1 MGNITYQY
9 KSPTARQVDG
19 WTCGY
24 RALLAITNPD
34 DQFQLGAV
42 RTIKKDIVEAH
53 KENEQR
59 KNSQKPAAASNT
71 STNHLTEDILQ
82 KMAKTYKK
90 EEEKKEIKTY
100 SQHLHPVVFVGVS
113 DEK

>member
-82 KMAKTYKK
+82 KMAALLAQRCGLLNPLLSTQVDGLLG
-90 EEEKKEIKTY
+90 
-100 SQHLHPVVFVGVS
+100 S
-113 DEK
+113 